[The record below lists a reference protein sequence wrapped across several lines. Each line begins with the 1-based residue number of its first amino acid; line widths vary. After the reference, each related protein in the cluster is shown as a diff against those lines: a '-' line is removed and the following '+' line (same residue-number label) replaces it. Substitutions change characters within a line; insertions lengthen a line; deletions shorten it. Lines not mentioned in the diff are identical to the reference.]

1 MSKHYSRILQAA
13 RYQAALNAYVEYVT
27 GKAER
32 QPNIGTKGN
41 RPAQT
46 TLYITP
52 FSLTLGPTDKI
63 QCGAN
68 ETAWNA
74 NEGAFGS
81 HVVATLPAGDV
92 AFKIRG
98 FKPAK
103 VVIVTGRSAQGK
115 VTPSHI
121 TKQKYLSYGGT
132 TRTIPFGKA
141 AAGDTEATVFQTIK
155 DLIAP
160 AGSSTK
166 VYLSPEKP

>member
-1 MSKHYSRILQAA
+1 MSKHYSRIMQAA
-13 RYQAALNAYVEYVT
+13 RYQAALTNYVEYVT
-27 GKAER
+27 GKTER

-52 FSLTLGPTDKI
+52 FTITLGANDRI
-63 QCGAN
+63 QSGAN
-68 ETAWNA
+68 SQAWTAH
-74 NEGAFGS
+74 EGAFGS

-103 VVIVTGRSAQGK
+103 VVIVTGRLTQGEVK
-115 VTPSHI
+115 PSHI

-141 AAGDTEATVFQTIK
+141 AAGDTEAVTFQTIK

-160 AGSSTK
+160 AGSTTK